1 MVPEENFGGGGAK
14 FNQIAIIN
22 MLKKEGVIFRG
33 GLRLVSVGE
42 AGAVFEDKDNKKV
55 VIACDTVVLSL
66 GVQADSSY
74 VDQFAECAADVLT
87 IGDCNTKQ
95 GTLYNAV
102 HTGHEAGYF
111 I

>member
-1 MVPEENFGGGGAK
+1 MT
-14 FNQIAIIN
+14 
-22 MLKKEGVIFRG
+22 
-33 GLRLVSVGE
+33 
-42 AGAVFEDKDNKKV
+42 VFEDKDNENV
-55 VIACDTVVLSL
+55 EIYCDTVVLSL

-74 VDQFAECAADVLT
+74 VDQFEECAADVLS

-95 GTLYNAV
+95 GTLYHAV